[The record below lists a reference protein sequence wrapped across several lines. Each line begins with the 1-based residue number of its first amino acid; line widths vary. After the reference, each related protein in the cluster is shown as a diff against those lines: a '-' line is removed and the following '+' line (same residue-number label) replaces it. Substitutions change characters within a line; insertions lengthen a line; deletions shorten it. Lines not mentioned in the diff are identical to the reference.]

1 MTAAQRTEE
10 EEVGSVCIA
19 TWRSERYQEPAV
31 CGLGW
36 TECLAEAEKTNA
48 RWWWFDGGVLL
59 AFEVV
64 SRRSMSN

>member
-1 MTAAQRTEE
+1 MTAAQRREE

-19 TWRSERYQEPAV
+19 AWRSERYQEPAV

-48 RWWWFDGGVLL
+48 RGWWSVCLAGV
-59 AFEVV
+59 
-64 SRRSMSN
+64 RSSVPEIDV

>member
-48 RWWWFDGGVLL
+48 RWWWFVCLAGV
-59 AFEVV
+59 
-64 SRRSMSN
+64 RSSVPEIDV